1 MISVTIFQQ
10 LKQQQTKSEKS
21 TTSNT
26 GTEVQS
32 AQGDVYSELF
42 AFKTK
47 KHDKLQLSNLIDLLN
62 QKCKTNLS
70 TGDIRKKMLVFTD
83 NYWQEITVKTLQEFN
98 EIGLVLA
105 RKRIIKQFIK
115 ATECL
120 EKP

>member
-1 MISVTIFQQ
+1 
-10 LKQQQTKSEKS
+10 
-21 TTSNT
+21 
-26 GTEVQS
+26 
-32 AQGDVYSELF
+32 
-42 AFKTK
+42 
-47 KHDKLQLSNLIDLLN
+47 
-62 QKCKTNLS
+62 
-70 TGDIRKKMLVFTD
+70 MLVFTD